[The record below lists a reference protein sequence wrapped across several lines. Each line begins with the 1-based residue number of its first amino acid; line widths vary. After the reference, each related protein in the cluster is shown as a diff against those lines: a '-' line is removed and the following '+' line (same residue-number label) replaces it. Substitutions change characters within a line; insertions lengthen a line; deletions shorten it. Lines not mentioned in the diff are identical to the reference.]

1 MIVDNPLW
9 NYSGTRE
16 SVSKLGRKEE
26 TVQFVGLRET
36 ILSEAKWSTLG
47 HRSSL
52 ALSKISQPDRPAL
65 MNTNDRHFLP
75 PVSMCSHVAPAA
87 EFQFNAP
94 PFDARIPPACPI
106 LIYYYLSRFGE
117 RCGERE
123 KEGKWTKNSTYLDG
137 KLYIYIDVKTKF
149 QV

>member
-1 MIVDNPLW
+1 M
-9 NYSGTRE
+9 
-16 SVSKLGRKEE
+16 
-26 TVQFVGLRET
+26 

-47 HRSSL
+47 HGSSL

-123 KEGKWTKNSTYLDG
+123 REREGKWTKIFNLFRW
-137 KLYIYIDVKTKF
+137 KIIYISMLKQSFKFNFKLNKTGFVSKSIC
-149 QV
+149 